1 VEFIQ
6 AFGSETFHE
15 LEDENDS
22 RPTSKTIS
30 SWLEQVAGAEL
41 PHNIRPN
48 YTLSACGR
56 VRSFDRGK
64 LLILL
69 LGAGL
74 HVPAPTSCGGMMQ

>member
-30 SWLEQVAGAEL
+30 SWLEQVAGA
-41 PHNIRPN
+41 
-48 YTLSACGR
+48 
-56 VRSFDRGK
+56 
-64 LLILL
+64 
-69 LGAGL
+69 
-74 HVPAPTSCGGMMQ
+74 